1 MGNRKA
7 YIKIKESWGR
17 VKSGGFNFQLIKSYF
32 INNDNATAFQV
43 VSDRLIQD
51 IDFEELFMFLDRTQ
65 SKIGQQYLYDSLL
78 TIDLHRDFSEQ
89 EKWIAYYLQN
99 EDSRIQTQL
108 QLSKLNKHEAYFV
121 SSLFQDE
128 YIKKPKW
135 FWLIPVLFG
144 FNILCL
150 ILVFIIPKL
159 LVMLVL
165 LIMGN
170 LSFHLWNKRNIYVY
184 ADTIPQL
191 LSLMKVVKGMLK
203 THPNGPVASSLKS
216 LEIHKPG
223 MRVFSLESKS
233 DSDVFTAAFV
243 YVLELL
249 KVLFLLEP
257 LIVFRVLKKL
267 DKKRNDIHKLFRY
280 LGRIDMA
287 VSLASL
293 RAGLPFFCKPEA
305 SEEHPLSFEEIYH
318 PLIADCV
325 ANSLHIDGKSVL
337 LTGSNMSGKTTF
349 IRTVAINA
357 LCAQTINTCFA
368 QKFSLKPMQVF
379 SAIRITDDLMSDKSY
394 YFEEVLTIKQIIN
407 ESQASHYKLFLL
419 DEIFKGTNTVER
431 IAAGKAVLSYIGKG
445 NNIVFVSS
453 HDIELT
459 DLLRDTYDLYHFT
472 EAVENGAIF
481 FDYKLKKGNLGTRN
495 AIRILELNDY
505 PAELIREAKEI
516 SKTLL
521 PLIGS

>member
-216 LEIHKPG
+216 LETHKPG

-267 DKKRNDIHKLFRY
+267 H
-280 LGRIDMA
+280 
-287 VSLASL
+287 
-293 RAGLPFFCKPEA
+293 
-305 SEEHPLSFEEIYH
+305 
-318 PLIADCV
+318 
-325 ANSLHIDGKSVL
+325 
-337 LTGSNMSGKTTF
+337 
-349 IRTVAINA
+349 
-357 LCAQTINTCFA
+357 
-368 QKFSLKPMQVF
+368 
-379 SAIRITDDLMSDKSY
+379 
-394 YFEEVLTIKQIIN
+394 
-407 ESQASHYKLFLL
+407 
-419 DEIFKGTNTVER
+419 
-431 IAAGKAVLSYIGKG
+431 
-445 NNIVFVSS
+445 
-453 HDIELT
+453 
-459 DLLRDTYDLYHFT
+459 
-472 EAVENGAIF
+472 
-481 FDYKLKKGNLGTRN
+481 
-495 AIRILELNDY
+495 
-505 PAELIREAKEI
+505 
-516 SKTLL
+516 
-521 PLIGS
+521 